1 MFLVILDIIKNGK
14 KVELE
19 EIFKR
24 QNKLGGARFD
34 EISKEEAWSKKLA
47 TERLKMLK
55 DFYRVTTEK

>member
-24 QNKLGGARFD
+24 QNELGGARLD
-34 EISKEEAWSKKLA
+34 EISEEEAWSKKLA
-47 TERLKMLK
+47 TERLKMLQN
-55 DFYRVTTEK
+55 FYRVTTEK